1 MVSRGYL
8 PVSETGLLAFDA
20 ADGGCVAPVLQTR
33 IARARDDRAVLAVL
47 ERVIGT
53 QGCTRR
59 GNRPFPHPFPARMP
73 AEVALAAVE
82 GLTKPGEVVLDPMA
96 GSGVVPHAAQR
107 LGRVG
112 LGRDVDPLAVLLGGA
127 LCLPMPPPDLESAGA
142 TVFERA
148 QAIAGLPG
156 FLADR
161 IAKLSDEDRNFV
173 AYWFTDRAALEMLAL
188 TAAIEEL
195 KPGPA
200 MAALYVVLSSLVISR
215 GSGASLAMD
224 LSRSRP
230 HRVLTKV
237 PRLPFEAWPKRVAEF
252 VRHYEQRGSVTGR
265 ADVRLGDARRLD
277 LPDDS
282 VDAVVT
288 SPPYVNAIDYIRAS
302 KFSLIF
308 FGFDLATL
316 REIRSTS
323 VGTEVGLPLSQLP
336 TGLEQLV
343 DKRVADPRRRPML
356 RRYIF
361 DMLGSLRETHRVLKP
376 GGRAL
381 YVVGPSI
388 LSRRDYDGAEVLSQV
403 ARAAGY
409 RMVGSGR
416 RDLSSANRSL
426 PPPNRVARAETIN
439 RRMTCELYVA
449 FVKEEA

>member
-1 MVSRGYL
+1 MMG
-8 PVSETGLLAFDA
+8 ETGLLAFDMA
-20 ADGGCVAPVLQTR
+20 GTTCVAPASLKRV
-33 IARARDDRAVLAVL
+33 APVRDDRAVLATL
-47 ERVIGT
+47 DRVIGT

-59 GNRPFPHPFPARMP
+59 GHRPFPHPFPARMP

-82 GLTKPGEVVLDPMA
+82 GLTKPGETVLDPMA
-96 GSGVVPHAAQR
+96 GSGVVPYAAQR

-112 LGRDVDPLAVLLGGA
+112 LGRDVDPLAVLLGRA
-127 LCLPMPPPDLESAGA
+127 LCLPVAPPELEGVGA
-142 TVFERA
+142 AVFRRA

-156 FLADR
+156 FLAGR
-161 IAKLSDEDRNFV
+161 LAKLSEEDRNFV
-173 AYWFTDRAALEMLAL
+173 AYWFNDRAALEMLAL
-188 TAAIEEL
+188 TTAVEEL
-195 KPGPA
+195 RPGPA

-230 HRVLTKV
+230 HRVLTKM
-237 PRLPFEAWPKRVAEF
+237 PRLPFEAWPKRFAEF
-252 VRHYEQRGSVTGR
+252 VRHYEQRGPVPGR

-302 KFSLIF
+302 KFSLVF
-308 FGFDLATL
+308 FGFNLATL

-323 VGTEVGLPLSQLP
+323 VGTEVGLPSSHLP

-361 DMLGSLRETHRVLKP
+361 DMLESLRETHRVLKP

-388 LSRRDYDGAEVLSQV
+388 FSRRDYDGAEVLSQV
-403 ARAAGY
+403 ACVAGY
-409 RMVGSGR
+409 RVVGSGR

-426 PPPNRVARAETIN
+426 PPPKQVARAETIN

-449 FVKEEA
+449 LVKEEA